1 MRSLSDRIWDAKK
14 DQPHTQ
20 YVDEIMTHMLSHQ
33 QIDMIISMIG
43 YRCRQDT
50 KKRLKRRLALPLA
63 LLKNHGIYDRLMIGD
78 RSIEYVCGQ
87 SWDDEMRVLRECL
100 IKN

>member
-1 MRSLSDRIWDAKK
+1 MRSLSDMIWSAKK
-14 DQPHTQ
+14 CEKNT
-20 YVDEIMTHMLSHQ
+20 
-33 QIDMIISMIG
+33 QIDLSKDQIDLIVSMIG
-43 YRCRQDT
+43 YRCRHDT
-50 KKRLKRRLALPLA
+50 KARLKRRLALPLA

-87 SWDDEMRVLRECL
+87 SWDDEMRTLRECL

>member
-1 MRSLSDRIWDAKK
+1 MRSLCDRIWDAKA
-14 DQPHTQ
+14 TNNI
-20 YVDEIMTHMLSHQ
+20 ECELSKE
-33 QIDMIISMIG
+33 QIDLVVSMIG
-43 YRCRQDT
+43 YRCRHDT
-50 KKRLKRRLALPLA
+50 KARLKRRLALPLA

-87 SWDDEMRVLRECL
+87 SWDDEMRTLRECL